1 MGSCNYKKKKIANP
15 VKLVLGPLVLSREG
29 TYAYGN
35 RALKTS
41 KCTREFVYL
50 PKLVLNLLFFERE
63 VTYA

>member
-15 VKLVLGPLVLSREG
+15 VKLVLDPPVSSREG

-35 RALKTS
+35 RALKIS
-41 KCTREFVYL
+41 KRTRELPYL
-50 PKLVLNLLFFERE
+50 PKLVLDLLFFERE